1 MAANITESWAL
12 PHGSLS
18 TADDRSIPWL
28 LTAPALIIGSYFLSF
43 AWSHVFGYKVPVFG
57 VNTLWEPIMVSN
69 YRFFRRAEEVL
80 AEGYRA
86 CTDKIFQFRRADT
99 DMLVLPPKYV
109 DDIRKLPNHV
119 ASPTVAHVHNLMG
132 SSTNMHIILRSNLH
146 FRTLQL
152 KLTPNLNALTRP
164 MQDEVNFAIEQE
176 LTKSEDEWVT
186 IKPYHTVL
194 DFVARVSARIFLGKP
209 LCRNP
214 EWLEVSTQFTENV
227 FVSLVFLRLFPMWTH
242 GILNW
247 LMPSSYRGTA
257 YVRKAKKL
265 LVPEILRRR
274 EQEAQGIEEK
284 EENKLNLLSWMM
296 EIATPEESDPSS
308 LAHLEVVMSL
318 ASIHTSQMNA
328 VHVLYDLLAHP
339 EFLEPIR
346 SEIRS
351 VIAEMG
357 PWMSWEK
364 PAFSKLRKLDSFMR
378 ESQRFNPPTLLSM
391 HRVILEETVLSDG
404 TVLPKGAHVSMAVNA
419 IQNDP
424 DVTPEPEVFDGLRYY
439 KLRQREGESHLHQFS
454 TTQDR
459 ILNFGHGANACPGR
473 FFASLE
479 IKVIL
484 VRLLMDYEFKF
495 KHGNERPENLR
506 AHEFIFPNPDAEILM
521 RRRPASE
528 RLEL

>member
-1 MAANITESWAL
+1 MANTTHAL
-12 PHGSLS
+12 LDAHHTYLLPDDAFFSSILAVMAMAIIPYLLS
-18 TADDRSIPWL
+18 S
-28 LTAPALIIGSYFLSF
+28 G
-43 AWSHVFGYKVPVFG
+43 WSKLFGYKVPIVGIKSF
-57 VNTLWEPIMVSN
+57 WEPIVVSN
-69 YRFFRRAEEVL
+69 FRFFLHAEEVL
-80 AEGYRA
+80 ADGYRT
-86 CTDKIFQFRRADT
+86 CKHKIFQFRRADT
-99 DMLVLPPKYV
+99 DMLVLPFKYV
-109 DDIRKLPNHV
+109 DDIRKLPNDV

-132 SSTNMHIILRSNLH
+132 SSTNMHIILRNNLH

-152 KLTPNLNALTRP
+152 KLTPHLNTLTHP
-164 MQDEVNFAIEQE
+164 MQDEVNFAIEHE

-186 IKPYHTVL
+186 IKPYHTLL

-209 LCRNP
+209 LCRDP
-214 EWLEVSTQFTENV
+214 QWLEISTQFTENV
-227 FVSLVFLRLFPMWTH
+227 FVSLVFLRLLPVWTH
-242 GILNW
+242 KIVSW
-247 LMPSSYRGTA
+247 FMPSSYRGTA
-257 YVRKAKKL
+257 YIRKAKKL

-274 EQEAQGIEEK
+274 EKEAQGIEELA
-284 EENKLNLLSWMM
+284 ENKHNLLSWMM
-296 EIATPEESDPSS
+296 EIATPQESDPAS

-339 EFLEPIR
+339 ECLEPIR
-346 SEIRS
+346 EEIRD
-351 VIAEMG
+351 VIKEVG
-357 PWMSWEK
+357 PWMTWEK

-391 HRVILEETVLSDG
+391 HRVMLQRTTLSDG
-404 TVLPKGAHVSMAVNA
+404 TVLPKGAHISMAVNA

-424 DVTPEPEVFDGLRYY
+424 DVTPDPEVFDGFRYY
-439 KLRQREGESHLHQFS
+439 KLRQREGEAHLHQFS

-459 ILNFGHGANACPGR
+459 ILNFGHGPNSCPGR

-495 KHGNERPENLR
+495 KRGNERPENLR

-528 RLEL
+528 RLEI